1 MKPSIFQRQRPRRN
15 QEQEEY
21 TSTQQRLD
29 SKPRGNAVL
38 NVEKPKTF
46 LLKSG
51 TVKGVH
57 CLGSYS
63 VQSLVLAR
71 ATRLKNETEAIE
83 IKREAQ
89 ITLSLAD
96 NTICY
101 LRLHQNILGLVFQPH
116 SRKAISFSTASKK
129 NRKILNQERDYI
141 YSEKFKH
148 QRKKLKIESMLT
160 DLQDQYCENSY
171 ITKRN
176 LQSQH
181 NSYQNSAITEIE
193 NQS

>member
-15 QEQEEY
+15 QEQEEH

-38 NVEKPKTF
+38 NVEKPKAS

-51 TVKGVH
+51 IVKGVH

-63 VQSLVLAR
+63 VQSLVRTR
-71 ATRLKNETEAIE
+71 ATRLENETEVIE

-89 ITLSLAD
+89 ITLSFAD
-96 NTICY
+96 NTIRY

-129 NRKILNQERDYI
+129 NRNILNQECDYI
-141 YSEKFKH
+141 YNEKFKH

-160 DLQDQYCENSY
+160 DLQD
-171 ITKRN
+171 
-176 LQSQH
+176 
-181 NSYQNSAITEIE
+181 
-193 NQS
+193 